1 MGGMWIGAAA
11 MALSSAS
18 PAGGHSIVEVQAP
31 GPKGALAGTM
41 IDAGEAAP
49 VVLIIPGSGPTD
61 RDGNSPLGVTAA
73 PYRMLAEG
81 LAERGVS
88 TVRVDKRGMFGSA
101 AAGNPNEVMV
111 KGYAQDIRAWVDVI
125 RERKGVDC
133 AWVLGHSE
141 GVLMT
146 LAAAAAE
153 PKGICGVVLVAGAG
167 RRLSDVLREQLR
179 ASPQF
184 APHMEVALPALARLE
199 TGQRVDTTGMNPMLL
214 SLFAPQVQDYL
225 IDNFAHDPADLAGRV
240 TVPMLVLQGLSDLQT
255 READARRLAQANPK
269 ARLVLL
275 PGVNHVLK
283 TAPGDDRAANAAT
296 YADPSLPIAPGV
308 VDSIAA
314 FVRAPAGA
322 SG

>member
-1 MGGMWIGAAA
+1 MDGAWIAAAA
-11 MALSSAS
+11 MALLGAS
-18 PAGGHSIVEVQAP
+18 PAGGLEAVEVQAP
-31 GPKGALAGTM
+31 GPKGPLAGTM
-41 IDAGEAAP
+41 IDAGSGTP

-73 PYRMLAEG
+73 PYRMLAEA

-101 AAGNPNEVMV
+101 AAGNPNEVTV
-111 KGYAQDIRAWVDVI
+111 QGYGRDIRAWVNAI
-125 RERKGVDC
+125 RERKGVGC
-133 AWVLGHSE
+133 AWALGHSE

-184 APHMEVALPALARLE
+184 APHLEVALPAIARLE
-199 TGQRVDTTGMNPMLL
+199 AGQRVDATGMNPLLL
-214 SLFAPQVQDYL
+214 SLFAPVVQDYL
-225 IDNFAHDPADLAGRV
+225 IDNFAHDPAELAGRV
-240 TVPMLVLQGLSDLQT
+240 TVPMLVLQGLADLQT
-255 READARRLAQANPK
+255 GEADARRLAGANPN

-283 TAPGDDRAANAAT
+283 TVAGDDRAANIAT
-296 YADPSLPIAPGV
+296 YANSSLPLAVGV
-308 VDSIAA
+308 AEAVAE
-314 FVRAPAGA
+314 FVKR
-322 SG
+322 